1 LNFSSQPY
9 TLSLSS
15 GFTMV
20 GGLLMFRLAL
30 ILPPTGLVIH
40 SIRIKVNQ
48 KFHLTSAYEPGFE
61 MDAPNDARTV
71 FVLDARTPPNFGT
84 IPEPESATTAPR
96 SGSPPPGAH
105 SGPLATLAPGQ
116 EWRIHHLARFPND
129 SLLRPTTQP
138 GPQGG
143 IKVSHAVSM
152 ECVYRVVQQGEEDPG
167 TDRAKLL
174 ERMKQ
179 CRKLVVAKPVS
190 LFSCCCFVDSLSLP
204 PYAFEDP
211 HFETTRDAPPCLC
224 LMPMAELVQRHG
236 KQLCREE
243 DEQGTTYMDL
253 QKEEDRRRRENTVRS
268 REAST
273 SRG

>member
-1 LNFSSQPY
+1 MQPY

-30 ILPPTGLVIH
+30 ILPPTPITIH

-61 MDAPNDARTV
+61 IDAPNDPRTV
-71 FVLDARTPPNFGT
+71 FLLDGRHPPNSGI
-84 IPEPESATTAPR
+84 IPDSEGANTAPR

-105 SGPLATLAPGQ
+105 STPLVTLEAGQ
-116 EWRIHHLARFPND
+116 EWRIHHLSRFPND
-129 SLLRPTTQP
+129 NLLRPTTQP
-138 GPQGG
+138 GPQPG
-143 IKVSHAVSM
+143 IKVSHSVSM
-152 ECVYRVVQQGEEDPG
+152 ECVYRVIQEGEEDPG
-167 TDRAKLL
+167 TDRQKLI

-179 CRKLVVAKPVS
+179 CRKLVVAKPIS
-190 LFSCCCFVDSLSLP
+190 LFSCCCFVDSLALP
-204 PYAFEDP
+204 PYALDDP
-211 HFETTRDAPPCLC
+211 HLETTREAPPCLC
-224 LMPMAELVQRHG
+224 LMPMAELKQRHG

-243 DEQGTTYMDL
+243 DEQGTTYMDV
-253 QKEEDRRRRENTVRS
+253 QKEEDRRRRETVVRS
-268 REAST
+268 REASA